1 MGRVELN
8 FFEKM
13 YIYSHCCRDI
23 KNNKFSG
30 VKIGELARNKYFA
43 ENADNLFSDDEYT
56 INVFDKTIDEIKVIS
71 PFIIT
76 ELSYLIAK
84 KNQLLEKKWCV
95 YKLITNNN
103 TIYYRMKKFP
113 DAIAEIDDIIRK
125 LESDISC
132 INEEY
137 KASIAELQE
146 KYNSNIAREDYHLA
160 NANVKIAHTKKGQ
173 FRIKKQA
180 VYEHIIF
187 LLSEKIRLIN
197 IIDSRINIVK
207 DWRFLRIR
215 HYYGLACNKEHKL
228 PLLVYSEKDFSWIC
242 GEPLGDD
249 YTGKLDATENKYN
262 KIKNEISYPNE
273 IVIKEVEDISDD
285 NNCMNETDDVN
296 YSDSLD
302 YADNITNSTESREKV
317 NGEA

>member
-1 MGRVELN
+1 MGHVELN
-8 FFEKM
+8 FFEKI
-13 YIYSHCCRDI
+13 YIYFRCCRDV
-23 KNNKFSG
+23 KNKKFSD
-30 VKIGELARNKYFA
+30 VKIGKFARDRYSV
-43 ENADNLFSDDEYT
+43 ENVNSLSSDDEYNL
-56 INVFDKTIDEIKVIS
+56 NVFDKTVDEIKVIS
-71 PFIIT
+71 PFVIT
-76 ELSYLIAK
+76 ELSHFIAK

-125 LESDISC
+125 LEGDISC
-132 INEEY
+132 IDEEY
-137 KASIAELQE
+137 EASIAELQE
-146 KYNSNIAREDYHLA
+146 KYNSNIARGDYHLA

-173 FRIKKQA
+173 IRIKKQPI
-180 VYEHIIF
+180 YEQLIF

-197 IIDSRINIVK
+197 IMDSRINIIK

-228 PLLVYSEKDFSWIC
+228 PLLVYSEDDFSRIC

-262 KIKNEISYPNE
+262 GIKNDISYPNE
-273 IVIKEVEDISDD
+273 IVIKEDRKSV
-285 NNCMNETDDVN
+285 V
-296 YSDSLD
+296 
-302 YADNITNSTESREKV
+302 
-317 NGEA
+317 